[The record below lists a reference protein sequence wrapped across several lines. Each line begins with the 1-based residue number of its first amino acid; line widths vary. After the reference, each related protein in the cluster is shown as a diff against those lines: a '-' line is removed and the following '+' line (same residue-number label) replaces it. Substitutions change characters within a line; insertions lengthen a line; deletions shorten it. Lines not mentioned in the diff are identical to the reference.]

1 MDERPRLDQVD
12 FAFVVVEEGEDG
24 LSLLQIR
31 QRLIFPERT
40 GYNRSFVV

>member
-1 MDERPRLDQVD
+1 MDEHSRLDQVD
-12 FAFVVVEEGEDG
+12 FAFVVVEDGEDG

-31 QRLIFPERT
+31 KKLIFPERT